1 MVLSHS
7 GCISIFR
14 EADNLGRTQQTAHL
28 PRWGSSPQR
37 AAPPRPTG
45 SATLTGLGFWK
56 GAAAPRCGSCHSP
69 LSLIWSAASHQRA
82 TGVPRAQDTSQHLT
96 PSTCS
101 TACAPLPDPTQP
113 SITPIGAAAEPAIF
127 YLLCERDPKSNCTF
141 WRAHAV
147 NYPRSVFYQDAIM
160 LADNSSFLGCYS
172 RDHKDP
178 PSAAMSCNCL
188 SPSGSTGN
196 FSIIK
201 TGLACI
207 KKRSHQLSLW
217 NQATPSDV
225 RTDNGSTHKWQA
237 LFLYLSNKW
246 LIQASIFSN
255 KAI

>member
-113 SITPIGAAAEPAIF
+113 SITIIIQLEPLQNRPFFIYCVKETLRVTVHF
-127 YLLCERDPKSNCTF
+127 
-141 WRAHAV
+141 
-147 NYPRSVFYQDAIM
+147 
-160 LADNSSFLGCYS
+160 
-172 RDHKDP
+172 
-178 PSAAMSCNCL
+178 
-188 SPSGSTGN
+188 
-196 FSIIK
+196 
-201 TGLACI
+201 
-207 KKRSHQLSLW
+207 
-217 NQATPSDV
+217 DV
-225 RTDNGSTHKWQA
+225 
-237 LFLYLSNKW
+237 LMP
-246 LIQASIFSN
+246 
-255 KAI
+255 